1 MTYEICKALCFL
13 IVKLFCKIEVRGR
26 EVFPQKGPFIL
37 ASNHISYLDPEV
49 VGMLCPRQLN
59 YLAKEELFQ
68 NKVFGA
74 FLRKINVI
82 PIKRGHVDLHV
93 LRLSLK
99 ILENKPLLIFP
110 QGTRATNYDSFK
122 EGVGF
127 LYKKSRAP
135 VIVAKVYGTD
145 KVLPK
150 GAKFLKYG
158 KIKVIFSKVE
168 GLEDQQT
175 RHQVTAKVIETI
187 KSL

>member
-1 MTYEICKALCFL
+1 MTYEFCKRLCFL
-13 IVKLFCKIEVRGR
+13 LVSLFCKIEVEGKD
-26 EVFPQKGPFIL
+26 VFPKTGPFIL

-59 YLAKEELFQ
+59 YLAKEELFK
-68 NKVFGA
+68 NKLVAA
-74 FLRKINVI
+74 FLKKINVI
-82 PIKRGHVDLHV
+82 PIKRGQADLHV

-127 LYKKSRAP
+127 LYKNSQAP
-135 VIVAKVYGTD
+135 VIAAKVYGTD

-150 GAKFLKYG
+150 GARFVRFG
-158 KIKVIFSKVE
+158 
-168 GLEDQQT
+168 
-175 RHQVTAKVIETI
+175 
-187 KSL
+187 